1 MGTLKK
7 KQPPGCPKPVYYYR
21 EVFREKINPA
31 DRGKG
36 KRRGSGPSRV
46 RTKDTYLGTAD
57 MLLQAVKEKP
67 QPSVV
72 RRKQFGL
79 VCAALRICEK
89 LGIAEAIDAVVPKR
103 NQGHSVG
110 TYIVIG
116 ILNKLTAPCSRAGI
130 SDWLAKTVLPDRMR
144 LDPDLFSS
152 ANFWDQFEKI
162 CPEELLKE
170 RQQQVDE
177 GTLAE
182 AELFSNDA
190 VFRIEEKIWERVI
203 DHYDVLLDTILYDTT
218 SRHRSWLCRPGRNK
232 AYRHHLRQVG
242 LALASTV
249 DGGLPLLHSLVRGNR
264 HDAKLF
270 PESLTEMSERL
281 VKLGR
286 GTEEITVVFD
296 EGNNSQENMRKI
308 KAIDEVDFHL
318 VGALASSHHRSLVS
332 RSLKR
337 YETTLKDGRI
347 CSPLQRLAAF

>member
-1 MGTLKK
+1 
-7 KQPPGCPKPVYYYR
+7 
-21 EVFREKINPA
+21 
-31 DRGKG
+31 
-36 KRRGSGPSRV
+36 
-46 RTKDTYLGTAD
+46 
-57 MLLQAVKEKP
+57 
-67 QPSVV
+67 
-72 RRKQFGL
+72 
-79 VCAALRICEK
+79 
-89 LGIAEAIDAVVPKR
+89 
-103 NQGHSVG
+103 
-110 TYIVIG
+110 
-116 ILNKLTAPCSRAGI
+116 
-130 SDWLAKTVLPDRMR
+130 MR

-162 CPEELLKE
+162 FPEEPLKE

-177 GTLAE
+177 GKLAE

-218 SRHRSWLCRPGRNK
+218 SRHRSWLCRPGHNK

-249 DGGLPLLHSLVRGNR
+249 DGGLLLLHSLVRGNR

-296 EGNNSQENMRKI
+296 EGNNS
-308 KAIDEVDFHL
+308 
-318 VGALASSHHRSLVS
+318 
-332 RSLKR
+332 
-337 YETTLKDGRI
+337 
-347 CSPLQRLAAF
+347 

>member
-1 MGTLKK
+1 
-7 KQPPGCPKPVYYYR
+7 
-21 EVFREKINPA
+21 
-31 DRGKG
+31 
-36 KRRGSGPSRV
+36 
-46 RTKDTYLGTAD
+46 

-130 SDWLAKTVLPDRMR
+130 SDWLVKTVLPDRMR

-162 CPEELLKE
+162 FPEEPLKE

-177 GTLAE
+177 GKLAE

-218 SRHRSWLCRPGRNK
+218 SRHRSWLLPSR
-232 AYRHHLRQVG
+232 AQQ
-242 LALASTV
+242 
-249 DGGLPLLHSLVRGNR
+249 GLPPPFTAGRAGAGEHGRRRTAAPPLSR
-264 HDAKLF
+264 
-270 PESLTEMSERL
+270 PWES
-281 VKLGR
+281 
-286 GTEEITVVFD
+286 
-296 EGNNSQENMRKI
+296 
-308 KAIDEVDFHL
+308 
-318 VGALASSHHRSLVS
+318 
-332 RSLKR
+332 
-337 YETTLKDGRI
+337 
-347 CSPLQRLAAF
+347 P